1 MLVLVRATYCTIG
14 SGQSRC
20 YLAGTNWAGPV
31 RFQIYYGPE
40 GRKMCVVGRKNGELC
55 LPSLIKNIML
65 EIVTFVH
72 YILIL
77 DLYNWDK

>member
-1 MLVLVRATYCTIG
+1 
-14 SGQSRC
+14 
-20 YLAGTNWAGPV
+20 
-31 RFQIYYGPE
+31 
-40 GRKMCVVGRKNGELC
+40 MCVVGRKNGELC

-77 DLYNWDK
+77 DFLAHLYNLLATKFV